1 MEETKQ
7 QETSLCVCLSDFSA
21 VPISFGE
28 SDVEMQVC
36 ICNIRES
43 GTSDLSLIMEIQTHS
58 AVAMYAFDVAF
69 IYVIGLVLKVIK
81 CLLHTD
87 QKRERSSPDENG
99 A

>member
-1 MEETKQ
+1 
-7 QETSLCVCLSDFSA
+7 
-21 VPISFGE
+21 
-28 SDVEMQVC
+28 
-36 ICNIRES
+36 
-43 GTSDLSLIMEIQTHS
+43 MEIQTHS
-58 AVAMYAFDVAF
+58 AVAIYAFDVAF